1 MKKIFLLTLALLAPW
16 SAWAEEKPL
25 PPSEAYRISATV
37 QGGDIV
43 IHWAIH
49 ANYYLYK
56 NQFRFVSHSGG
67 VSLGTPQLPPGE
79 RHEDP
84 FFGKQL
90 IYHGGVTATLPY
102 VGQGGLDLELG
113 YRGCNETIGFCYPP
127 LKRIVHLDLPAAG
140 AAATAARST
149 PPPVAEQDRLANFIR
164 DARLPLVFLAFIGL
178 GLLLT
183 FTPCVLPMI
192 PIVSGLVVG
201 QQQRPSAGRALLL
214 TSTYVL
220 AMALT
225 YTVAGVSAAL
235 AGANVQA
242 WFQNPWVLSA
252 FSLLFVALALSMFG
266 LYELQMPGFIQTAL
280 TRLSNSQRSGNLIG
294 VGIMGALSALI
305 VGPCITAPLVA
316 ALIVVGQSGDP
327 VRGGTALFAL
337 GLGMGLPL
345 LAVGTSAAK
354 FMPKA
359 GTWMLVMKAVFGVQL
374 LGVAVWF
381 LSRILPGLWTSA
393 LWAALIAFGGS
404 YLAWL
409 VARTAQ
415 RRAPRLLAAGAA
427 FAAVMYAAML
437 LESGLRGGEGF
448 LAPFSGFTA
457 TATAGTAAPL
467 PHVLPFKRI
476 KTVADLDRELALA
489 SARHQDAMLDFY
501 ADWCVACKEM
511 EHDTF
516 PDPGVKAALTDTV
529 LLQADVTANDDA
541 DQALYTRFKIY
552 GPPSIMFFGT
562 GGKEAVADRVVGY
575 LSPADF
581 TARIRDAFT
590 R

>member
-1 MKKIFLLTLALLAPW
+1 MKKILLLTLALLAPW
-16 SAWAEEKPL
+16 SVQAEEKPL
-25 PPSEAYRISATV
+25 PPSEAYKISAEV
-37 QGGDIV
+37 QGDHIV

-56 NQFRFVSHSGG
+56 NQFRFLSHTSG
-67 VSLGTPQLPPGE
+67 VRLGAPQLPPGE
-79 RHEDP
+79 QHTDP
-84 FFGKQL
+84 FFGKQE

-102 VGQGGLDLELG
+102 LGQGGLDLELG

-127 LKRIVHLDLPAAG
+127 LKRMVHLDLPTTG
-140 AAATAARST
+140 AAATIMRSS
-149 PPPVAEQDRLANFIR
+149 PPPVAEQDRLASFIR

-225 YTVAGVSAAL
+225 YTVAGVSVAL

-242 WFQNPWVLSA
+242 WFQNTWVLSA
-252 FSLLFVALALSMFG
+252 FSLLFAALALSMFG
-266 LYELQMPGFIQTAL
+266 LYELQMPGFVQTAL
-280 TRLSNSQRSGNLIG
+280 TRVSNSQQGGNFIG
-294 VGIMGALSALI
+294 VGIMGMLSALI

-345 LAVGTSAAK
+345 LVVGTSAAK

-359 GTWMLVMKAVFGVQL
+359 GPWMRAVKAVFGIQL

-381 LSRILPGLWTSA
+381 MSRILPAPWTSA
-393 LWAALIAFGGS
+393 LWATLIAFGGS

-409 VARTAQ
+409 FARTVQ
-415 RRAPRLLAAGAA
+415 RRAPRLLATGIA
-427 FAAVMYAAML
+427 FASVVYAAML
-437 LESGLRGGEGF
+437 LESALHGGEGF
-448 LAPFSGFTA
+448 LAPFNGFPA
-457 TATAGTAAPL
+457 TAAAGTAVPF

-489 SARHQDAMLDFY
+489 SARHQGTMLDFY

-516 PDPGVKAALTDTV
+516 PDPAVKAALTDTV

-541 DQALYTRFKIY
+541 DQALYERFKIY
-552 GPPSIMFFGT
+552 GPPSIMFFGPD
-562 GGKEAVADRVVGY
+562 GKEVAADRAVGY

-581 TARIRDAFT
+581 TARIRDASVH
-590 R
+590 